1 MRQLDSTRPS
11 CYHRS
16 CIIRLLFHIM
26 QQAIE
31 RESGTLIQS
40 VQRATRLLKAFE
52 NGPTEQ
58 GVSELSRRVALHK
71 STVSRLLATLERE
84 GLLERVPETDKYR
97 LGFMLVRLAGQV
109 AHFGDVRAAARPLMI
124 ELTARSRETVHLA
137 VLDGDEVVNVEQISG
152 PHLVR
157 DTNWVGRRT
166 PLNCVA
172 NGKALLAF
180 LPPRDTDRILAGSLP
195 RFTERTIT
203 DPQRLRAELATVR
216 ERGYAHALG
225 EIEEGLN
232 AVAAPVRDAA
242 GTVVAAVSIS
252 GPAYRV
258 TADRIAALGA
268 LVVGA
273 AAQIST
279 RLGFFG

>member
-1 MRQLDSTRPS
+1 
-11 CYHRS
+11 
-16 CIIRLLFHIM
+16 M
-26 QQAIE
+26 QQIVD
-31 RESGTLIQS
+31 RESVTLIQS
-40 VQRATRLLKAFE
+40 VQRAIRLLKAFD
-52 NGPTEQ
+52 NGPTEL

-109 AHFGDVRAAARPLMI
+109 THFGDVRAAARPMLV
-124 ELTARSRETVHLA
+124 ELSENSRETVHLA
-137 VLDGDEVVNVEQISG
+137 VLDGDEVINVEQISG

-166 PLNCVA
+166 PLHCVA

-180 LPPRDTDRILAGSLP
+180 RAPADIERVLIGQLP
-195 RFTERTIT
+195 RFTNRTIT
-203 DPQRLRAELATVR
+203 DPKRLRAELADVR
-216 ERGYAHALG
+216 GRGYAQAIG

-242 GTVVAAVSIS
+242 GAVVAAVSIS

-258 TADRIAALGA
+258 KADRIAELGT
-268 LVVGA
+268 LTISA
-273 AAQIST
+273 AAKISA

>member
-1 MRQLDSTRPS
+1 
-11 CYHRS
+11 
-16 CIIRLLFHIM
+16 M

-109 AHFGDVRAAARPLMI
+109 VHFGDVRAAARPLLI
-124 ELTARSRETVHLA
+124 ELTERSRETVHLA

-180 LPPRDTDRILAGSLP
+180 LPPRDTDRILAGALP
-195 RFTERTIT
+195 RFTKRTIT
-203 DPQRLRAELATVR
+203 DPQRIRAELAAVR
-216 ERGYAHALG
+216 ERGYAYALG

-242 GTVVAAVSIS
+242 GTVIAAVSIS